1 MRVGCVC
8 EHYLAIARRTL
19 DVTEITRSCLLLVPV
34 ERAYRVVA
42 DVERYPEFLPACKR
56 LAVLERRVDE
66 HQVEWVEAQITVG
79 KAGAD
84 YEFVTENQGVLNQRI
99 EVQLKR
105 GPFKRLHGLWSFK
118 ALGEEGCR
126 IELSLEFEAAGVLA
140 GLLNPVVQKAADRMV
155 DAFSQRISDE
165 SDDGH

>member
-1 MRVGCVC
+1 
-8 EHYLAIARRTL
+8 
-19 DVTEITRSCLLLVPV
+19 VTQITRSCLLLVPV
-34 ERAYRVVA
+34 ERAYQVVA
-42 DVERYPEFLPACKR
+42 DVERYPDFLPACKSV
-56 LAVLERRVDE
+56 AILERRVDA
-66 HQVEWVEAQITVG
+66 HQVEWVDAQVTVG
-79 KAGAD
+79 KAGAE

-140 GLLNPVVQKAADRMV
+140 GLLNPVAQKAADRMV

-165 SDDGH
+165 SDHGR